1 MKGGWSCGHTAS
13 FLKRPFACA
22 GLTDISMA
30 FTRATEAWMWD
41 CAVQFVLYDRHTGM
55 MLWLVLGGGLNTQA
69 GHSRCTQEGPCLGL
83 KFATQLFHLQIWQWE
98 LVRNCSV
105 MKKGSYLLSQV
116 HFTIFLKSSFQD
128 VLQSNN
134 IVINDLKLTHWKK

>member
-1 MKGGWSCGHTAS
+1 MYTGGTVPGSEVC
-13 FLKRPFACA
+13 
-22 GLTDISMA
+22 
-30 FTRATEAWMWD
+30 
-41 CAVQFVLYDRHTGM
+41 
-55 MLWLVLGGGLNTQA
+55 N
-69 GHSRCTQEGPCLGL
+69 
-83 KFATQLFHLQIWQWE
+83 QLFHLQIWQWE